1 MGTPT
6 TDALLPLTDPGA
18 VFATLFLLVLL
29 GPLVARRLRV
39 PALAGLI
46 LSGML
51 VGPDVANV
59 LGRDTFVTTL
69 GYVGLLYLMFQGGL
83 DLDLAAARRRR
94 RDTVVFGLATTLI
107 PLATTVLVSLR
118 LGIGTLGAAMIGSA
132 LTSHTLLSYPIV
144 SRSGLSRDRAVTAT
158 LSATLVANTS
168 ALLVL
173 AFASAA
179 ANGEGVTG
187 LARFAAAVAAFAFV
201 VLGVVPRITRWFFTG
216 LGQDREVRLTYL
228 LSGMGLAALV
238 ARVLGIEP
246 IVGAFLVGI
255 AFNRF
260 VPAGTVI
267 AERIDT
273 LGRSVFVPAFLISTG
288 MLLDPLELVSDARTL
303 LLGAGFLSA
312 VVVSKW
318 VAAQLAGRSM
328 GVSRPQRTLMFSL
341 SVGQAAGAL
350 AAAVVAS
357 DLGLIGAS
365 EVNAIVLVILGSAL
379 IAGATAESAAPRV
392 ERPEQDEAP
401 LGSRVV
407 VPVSNPRTVGP
418 LVRVASQVAAQD
430 SGAVIAVN
438 VLDAGA
444 GADVVRATRELT
456 REAER
461 VALASGAEVA
471 TAVRMDT
478 STAGGVRHTVLEQAG
493 TSVVIGWKG
502 YANAREGL
510 FGSVIDQVVATSP
523 VPVLVCRPGED
534 VPTERVVVVVPRDGL
549 GVTGARGTA
558 LAFEVAD
565 RVRRFAEVGVVV
577 MSDVPVEE
585 LRPMLQPFAVRA
597 QDIGVVTVPS
607 VLSRVGEF
615 LEPGDLVL
623 TGVPPATSGL
633 GRGAVRLARATIGRT
648 LVVVVPR

>member
-1 MGTPT
+1 M
-6 TDALLPLTDPGA
+6 TDGLLPLNDPGA

-29 GPLVARRLRV
+29 GPLLAHRLRL

-51 VGPDVANV
+51 VGPNVANV
-59 LGRDTFVTTL
+59 LGRDTFITTL

-94 RDTVVFGLATTLI
+94 GDTIAFGLATTLL
-107 PLATTVLVSLR
+107 PLGLTVVVALR
-118 LGIGTLGAAMIGSA
+118 LGLSTLGALMVGAA
-132 LTSHTLLSYPIV
+132 LMSHTPLSYPIV
-144 SRSGLSRDRAVTAT
+144 SRLGLARDRAVTAT
-158 LSATLVANTS
+158 LSATLVANTA
-168 ALLVL
+168 ALLLL
-173 AFASAA
+173 AFAAA
-179 ANGEGVTG
+179 AASGEGVTG
-187 LARFAAAVAAFAFV
+187 MARFGAVVVAFSFV
-201 VLGVVPRITRWFFTG
+201 VLGVVPRVTRWFFTG

-238 ARVLGIEP
+238 ARLLGIEP
-246 IVGAFLVGI
+246 IVGAFLVGL

-260 VPAGTVI
+260 VPTGTVI
-267 AERIDT
+267 SERIDT

-288 MLLDPLELVSDARTL
+288 MLLDPGELVADTRTL
-303 LLGAGFLSA
+303 VLGAAFLLTA
-312 VVVSKW
+312 IVSKW
-318 VAAQLAGRSM
+318 VAAEVVGLGMR
-328 GVSRPQRTLMFSL
+328 VSRPQRTLMFSL

-350 AAAVVAS
+350 AAVVVAS
-357 DLGLIGAS
+357 DLGVLGPSA
-365 EVNAIVLVILGSAL
+365 VNAVILVILGTAL
-379 IAGATAESAAPRV
+379 VAGATAESAAPRV
-392 ERPEQDEAP
+392 ERPDQVEAP

-430 SGAVIAVN
+430 AGAVVAVN

-444 GADVVRATRELT
+444 TADLVRSTRELT

-461 VALASGAEVA
+461 VALASGAEVTA
-471 TAVRMDT
+471 AVRMDA

-510 FGSVIDQVVATSP
+510 FGSVIDQVVAASP
-523 VPVLVCRPGED
+523 VPVLVCRPGEED
-534 VPTERVVVVVPRDGL
+534 TTERVVVVVPREGL
-549 GVTGARGTA
+549 DAAGERGTA

-565 RVRRFAEVGVVV
+565 RLRRFAEAGVVV
-577 MSDVPVEE
+577 MSDVPAAE
-585 LRPMLQPFAVRA
+585 LRPLLRPYAVRS
-597 QDIGVVTVPS
+597 QDVGVVTVPN

-615 LEPGDLVL
+615 LEPGDVVL

-633 GRGAVRLARATIGRT
+633 GRGAVRLARATLGRT